1 MKGPSGLE
9 LNGVANIDMIIQQLE
24 TSASYQDSES
34 LVNEVNISIK
44 QIKEQLDTLN
54 RYMTAVSKEIHANH
68 HQGKTYVEVP
78 LWHEVR
84 ENKDKYKT
92 NGGK

>member
-9 LNGVANIDMIIQQLE
+9 LNGVANIDMLVQGLE
-24 TSASYQDSES
+24 AE
-34 LVNEVNISIK
+34 LVHFEKHPADDTIK
-44 QIKEQLDTLN
+44 KTINNIKEQLDTLN
-54 RYMTAVSKEIHANH
+54 RYMTAVSAEVRANH
-68 HQGKTYVEVP
+68 KEGKTYVEIP

-92 NGGK
+92 NGGQ